1 MNQKSAATPETVL
14 LALLAYQNLCV
25 AESLFGYSGPRPE
38 LSARLPLGRL
48 GAEVLSRFTRMCD
61 AIPGGQQAALAAIQP
76 LTSPVDEFVT
86 ITTPKARGER
96 MLRLLFVTHLE
107 LELIQRLRVEEL
119 EPAAAEAIG
128 TDAGLWQVIDH
139 TSLTVLSVL
148 GTNQRV
154 CGELSTYVRRMLG
167 EAAVVGQRLL
177 VREPAL
183 RVLLTGDRDD
193 QMTRSSAALGELLSA
208 VSARL
213 SQLGLSM

>member
-1 MNQKSAATPETVL
+1 
-14 LALLAYQNLCV
+14 
-25 AESLFGYSGPRPE
+25 
-38 LSARLPLGRL
+38 
-48 GAEVLSRFTRMCD
+48 
-61 AIPGGQQAALAAIQP
+61 
-76 LTSPVDEFVT
+76 
-86 ITTPKARGER
+86 

-154 CGELSTYVRRMLG
+154 CGELSTYARRMLG